1 MRGKLFH
8 MLRAF
13 RIAILAV
20 ATSTVLAC
28 TSEPEVS
35 PGLFDLSEPAGDIV
49 LEVTGAIAVHNG
61 QNGAHFD
68 MAMLRAL
75 PTVSLS
81 TGTSV
86 TDGISNFEGFLLRD
100 FLAGLG
106 ANGKTLRAS
115 ALNDYVVDIPMSD
128 IERFDVIV
136 AHSMDGEPLSL
147 QDKGPLWIVYPRDA
161 HPELQ
166 DIRYDYRWV
175 WQLNALEVQ

>member
-1 MRGKLFH
+1 MFRT
-8 MLRAF
+8 F
-13 RIAILAV
+13 RIAVLAFAGGMAV
-20 ATSTVLAC
+20 AC
-28 TSEPEVS
+28 TSEPEVN
-35 PGLFDLSEPAGDIV
+35 PELFDLSEPAGDIV
-49 LEVTGAIAVHNG
+49 LEVSGAIAVRNG
-61 QNGAHFD
+61 ENSAQFD
-68 MAMLRAL
+68 MAMLRGL

-86 TDGISNFEGFLLRD
+86 TDGSSDFEGFLLRD
-100 FLAGLG
+100 FLSGLG
-106 ANGKTLRAS
+106 ATGTIVRAS

-136 AHSMDGEPLSL
+136 AHSMDGEPLPL

>member
-1 MRGKLFH
+1 MYRVLLLVILVLTGGTVTACDPVSEGNTELF
-8 MLRAF
+8 
-13 RIAILAV
+13 
-20 ATSTVLAC
+20 
-28 TSEPEVS
+28 E
-35 PGLFDLSEPAGDIV
+35 LSQPAGDIV
-49 LEVTGAIAVHNG
+49 LEVSGAIAVRNG
-61 QNGAHFD
+61 ENGAQFD
-68 MAMLRAL
+68 MAMLRGL

-86 TDGISNFEGFLLRD
+86 TDGSSDFEGFLLRD
-100 FLAGLG
+100 FLSGLG
-106 ANGKTLRAS
+106 ATGTIVRAS

>member
-1 MRGKLFH
+1 

-13 RIAILAV
+13 QIMILAV
-20 ATSTVLAC
+20 AASMVLAC

-35 PGLFDLSEPAGDIV
+35 PGLFDLSEPTGDIV
-49 LEVTGAIAVHNG
+49 LEVSGAIAVHND

-68 MAMLRAL
+68 MAMLRGL

-81 TGTSV
+81 TDTSV
-86 TDGISNFEGFLLRD
+86 TDGSSNFEGFLLRD

-106 ANGKTLRAS
+106 ANGTSLRAS

-128 IERFDVIV
+128 IERFDVII

-161 HPELQ
+161 HTELQ

>member
-1 MRGKLFH
+1 MKGGKFH

-13 RIAILAV
+13 RIAFLAV
-20 ATSTVLAC
+20 AAAMVPAC
-28 TSEPEVS
+28 TSEPEAS
-35 PGLFDLSEPAGDIV
+35 PQLFDLSEPEGDIV
-49 LEVTGAIAVHNG
+49 LAVSGAIAVQNSK
-61 QNGAHFD
+61 NGAHFD
-68 MAMLRAL
+68 MAMLRGL

-86 TDGISNFEGFLLRD
+86 TDGSSSFEGFLLRD

-106 ANGKTLRAS
+106 ATGATLRAS

-147 QDKGPLWIVYPRDA
+147 QDKGPLWIVYPRDT

>member
-1 MRGKLFH
+1 

-20 ATSTVLAC
+20 AASMVVAC
-28 TSEPEVS
+28 ASETEVKPE
-35 PGLFDLSEPAGDIV
+35 LFDISEPAGDIV
-49 LEVTGAIAVHNG
+49 LEVFGAIAVRNG
-61 QNGAHFD
+61 ENGAQFD
-68 MAMLRAL
+68 MAMLRGL
-75 PTVSLS
+75 PTVSLA

-86 TDGISNFEGFLLRD
+86 TDGSSDFEGFLLRD
-100 FLAGLG
+100 FLSGLG
-106 ANGKTLRAS
+106 ATGTIIRAS
-115 ALNDYVVDIPMSD
+115 ALNDYFVDIHKSD

-136 AHSMDGEPLSL
+136 AYSMDGEPLPL